1 MSCEPKEHPD
11 GTQKY
16 YIYFISAP
24 EDTRYMRTCFLDFAE
39 RLSHAQGKGEVD
51 EKKAFE
57 VAQALWGKWMLR
69 RKKLENE
76 GSPDEK
82 PYTAGSAARC

>member
-1 MSCEPKEHPD
+1 MRRRLEAGSAHGGGQRVTTRSSSD
-11 GTQKY
+11 GRSSERESGGSGSGC
-16 YIYFISAP
+16 SATDRR
-24 EDTRYMRTCFLDFAE
+24 ELGQAAE
-39 RLSHAQGKGEVD
+39 GKGEVD

-76 GSPDEK
+76 SSPDEK
-82 PYTAGSAARC
+82 P